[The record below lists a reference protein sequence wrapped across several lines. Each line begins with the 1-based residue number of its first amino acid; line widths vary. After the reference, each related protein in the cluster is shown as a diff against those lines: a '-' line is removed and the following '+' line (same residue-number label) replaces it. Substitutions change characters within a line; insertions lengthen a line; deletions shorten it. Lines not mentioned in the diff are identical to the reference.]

1 VNGRTLRFL
10 VPFAISAALLV
21 LLVRTLGEEAA
32 QLPAALAAADWRLI
46 PPAIALYFVGVWLRS
61 IRWGM
66 LLPAYHLRTW
76 VLFQALVVGFT
87 VNNLLPLR
95 MGEVARCYLLARWCK
110 VPYGATVASLLVER
124 VLDGLS
130 LAMLLLLAIAVL
142 PAPEYLP
149 VGIIAALGFLSGA
162 LLLALAA
169 WRESTAMSLEGWV
182 VKRLPPK
189 LAAVTDRLAVNFIQ
203 SLTLVHSPARLI
215 RLLGLSLLAW
225 CFELG
230 LFFMYLVSFGMP
242 AKYPL
247 ALLVGAAG
255 NFATLLPSS
264 PGYAGTFDGVVV
276 KVLHDSAGVTT
287 AQAFAYDL
295 AVHMTLIVPVVALGI
310 LVLWRS
316 NITFGQVTR
325 SSPERATAPAS
336 PALRS

>member
-1 VNGRTLRFL
+1 VNGKTLRFL
-10 VPFAISAALLV
+10 VPFAISAVLLV
-21 LLVRTLGEEAA
+21 LLAISLGEEAA

-95 MGEVARCYLLARWCK
+95 MGEVARCYLLNRWCS
-110 VPYGATVASLLVER
+110 VPYGSTVASLVVER

-149 VGIIAALGFLSGA
+149 VGLIAAVGFLSGA

-169 WRESTAMSLEGWV
+169 WRESTALAVARAV
-182 VKRLPPK
+182 VSRLPSKISPG
-189 LAAVTDRLAVNFIQ
+189 VDRLAVNFIH

-215 RLLGLSLLAW
+215 RLLGLSILAW

-230 LFFMYLVSFGMP
+230 LFFMYLISFGLP
-242 AKYPL
+242 ARYPL

-276 KVLHDSAGVTT
+276 KVLHDTAGVAT

-295 AVHMTLIVPVVALGI
+295 AVHMTLIIPVVAVGI

-316 NITFGQVTR
+316 NVTFDQVTQAG
-325 SSPERATAPAS
+325 PDRATAPATR
-336 PALRS
+336 PLRS